1 MNITLSVEDEV
12 VRRARRTAQSMG
24 TSLNQIIRDYLEEL
38 AGRSSAEDDVREV
51 RELSA
56 RAGGHSRGWRFD
68 RQEIHERS

>member
-12 VRRARRTAQSMG
+12 VRRARHTAQSMG

-56 RAGGHSRGWRFD
+56 RSGGHSRGWKFD